1 MRLQARSA
9 SLAAQLRGTSRE
21 PAYARVRRV
30 SRPVQY
36 RRGISP
42 RQTGQETGSSAAHCQ
57 CTDPKTGVPHA
68 PSHSLSGGQVLH
80 VDLPEGGAA
89 DSSAGGGAELAAAL
103 AGAAE
108 ALRKRF
114 PEMFKESQA
123 TDTPRTQ
130 GTSQNSRRLFWLS
143 RMLKESQATD
153 KPRTPGTSRRCH
165 KGLVGDAI
173 RD

>member
-1 MRLQARSA
+1 M
-9 SLAAQLRGTSRE
+9 
-21 PAYARVRRV
+21 
-30 SRPVQY
+30 
-36 RRGISP
+36 
-42 RQTGQETGSSAAHCQ
+42 
-57 CTDPKTGVPHA
+57 
-68 PSHSLSGGQVLH
+68 
-80 VDLPEGGAA
+80 DLPEGGAA

-165 KGLVGDAI
+165 KGLARIAADAFSALN
-173 RD
+173 REKSQVANLFFLFCRGSGVC